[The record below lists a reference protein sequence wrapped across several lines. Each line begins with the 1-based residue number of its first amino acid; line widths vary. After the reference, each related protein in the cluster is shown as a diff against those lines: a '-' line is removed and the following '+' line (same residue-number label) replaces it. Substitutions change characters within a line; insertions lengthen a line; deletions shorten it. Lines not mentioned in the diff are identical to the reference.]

1 MEKHGRNMEKVLIV
15 DDLEV
20 NRLVLAEII
29 RAMGCSPIL
38 AESGAAAL
46 EAV

>member
-29 RAMGCSPIL
+29 REIGRAH
-38 AESGAAAL
+38 
-46 EAV
+46 V